1 MFACSESDSN
11 IDNGQNKVEQE
22 ATSSEN
28 NQGQNTWKT
37 TSLKLKAGD
46 KNYNIEIEYY
56 EDANTGLTAFSDG
69 IMMEDANGDNICVAI
84 FQQTDRLTFDFK
96 DKETLYSAL
105 GVNWNR
111 TNKLISGSGKLHCSE
126 NGRQNEQMPFSF
138 ELILIKDRTTIT
150 ISSRAFSLRLYRH
163 SLAQSIPEVIFSGFG
178 FFGNYLFL
186 STVLSNVFS
195 L

>member
-1 MFACSESDSN
+1 MRKLLTFSTVLFLFSCSQSDSN

-37 TSLKLKAGD
+37 ASLKLKAGD

-69 IMMEDANGDNICVAI
+69 IMMEDVNGDNICVAI

-138 ELILIKDRTTIT
+138 ELVLI
-150 ISSRAFSLRLYRH
+150 
-163 SLAQSIPEVIFSGFG
+163 
-178 FFGNYLFL
+178 
-186 STVLSNVFS
+186 
-195 L
+195 